1 MTRFSF
7 KSLTTVAAAAT
18 IALTSLTATPAAAL
32 SEKDRNA
39 LGIVLGIGTMALI
52 IDGIEK
58 DKKQV
63 RRTERYEERYQDRY
77 QDRWDDDRRE
87 ARRDARYTVPARCV
101 TRVETRGRI
110 REVISGRCMERN
122 ASRVNLPQACAFD
135 IRTDHNRREEVFGR
149 NCLESHGY
157 RISRR

>member
-7 KSLTTVAAAAT
+7 KSLTTLAAAAA

-32 SEKDRNA
+32 SNKDRNA

-77 QDRWDDDRRE
+77 QDRWDGDRRE
-87 ARRDARYTVPARCV
+87 VRRDARHMLPAQCL
-101 TRVETRGRI
+101 TRVETRGRS
-110 REVISGRCMERN
+110 REVISGRCVARN
-122 ASRVNLPQACAFD
+122 TSRVNLPQACAFD
-135 IRTDHNRREEVFGR
+135 IRTDRNRREEVFGR